1 MAYGDFKDLAKR
13 TASDKDLRF
22 KAFNIAKIQNMMD
35 IEEIL
40 LLWFINILIKSPQIK
55 KLVNNEIKEN
65 EQLAEELH

>member
-13 TASDKDLRF
+13 TASDKDLIF

-55 KLVNNEIKEN
+55 VLIMKLKKTNN
-65 EQLAEELH
+65 

>member
-13 TASDKDLRF
+13 TASDKDLRS

-55 KLVNNEIKEN
+55 VLIMKLKKTNN
-65 EQLAEELH
+65 